1 MNYLSTNMVWF
12 SRVLANTS
20 SLKRMPILAVTM
32 LTASLNT
39 LYAQAAPEVLETLIV
54 SGERTSVSD
63 LNRQLVINT
72 KADFAVGARI
82 DPAELLQIIPGV
94 QVDSRTNY
102 AQDTRISLRGFGARS
117 AFGMRGIDLQVD
129 AIPMSTPDGQG
140 QLGSVM
146 LDNIGSAQ
154 VLRGP
159 IAVLYGNG
167 AGGVIALQTAVPEL
181 SQLGIGFAAGDPGL
195 ARQTLNGEWRKENLA
210 LRGQIAN
217 STIDGERPHSS
228 AERQQAGA
236 QFFYT
241 TANNLDLIIK
251 HDYSDDPLLQDPLGL
266 TPEQWREEP
275 WQLNAAAELYDTR
288 KIVGHQQT
296 SISLRDNAG
305 ATRWQTGLWQG
316 EREIEQYLGFTG
328 DAIASSGGVV
338 DLARDF
344 SGVSGTITH
353 SLEFFNLPADIS
365 LGAELAQMQ
374 DHRRGYVNNFG
385 TAAELR
391 RDETGDVQSSDIYS
405 LIHLNPTEKL
415 TLYTGARRTELDIDV
430 VDDFIIPPENNSGG
444 NPDDSGAR
452 DYRETSYAF
461 GANYLLDSAW
471 ELFIGSGRG
480 YETPTLTEMA
490 YKSGATGLNTE
501 LEAAINR
508 QQQWGINYHPDETR
522 EFSLT
527 QFMIDTDN
535 EIVVDQS
542 FNGRTSYRNAAATER
557 KGIEFFGRYDI
568 NPKLR
573 MQLSLQSLD
582 AIYSA
587 GQWSGNQLPGVA
599 GEQYQL
605 GVQWRPFATDIM
617 QLGLGAQQRARIY
630 TADNNQV
637 YAPDFHT
644 VDISAQG
651 TYPLNSLHFDWWL
664 KLANLA
670 DENYVGSV
678 IVNQANG
685 RAFEPALGRNFSAGI
700 KLTHAF

>member
-1 MNYLSTNMVWF
+1 MLWCKSVPLKFF
-12 SRVLANTS
+12 SF
-20 SLKRMPILAVTM
+20 K
-32 LTASLNT
+32 TASLTGMTIFGAALIASPNISS
-39 LYAQAAPEVLETLIV
+39 AQAVPELLETLLV
-54 SGERTSVSD
+54 SGERTSVPVPGG
-63 LNRQLVINT
+63 QLLIKT
-72 KADFAVGARI
+72 REDFAIGARI
-82 DPAELLQIIPGV
+82 DPAELLQVIPGV

-117 AFGMRGIDLQVD
+117 AFGVRGIDLQVD

-167 AGGVIALQTAVPEL
+167 AGGVIALQTAVPE
-181 SQLGIGFAAGDPGL
+181 SSRLGIGLNGGDPGL
-195 ARQTLNGEWRKENLA
+195 ARQTLNGEWRNENLA
-210 LRGQIAN
+210 LRAQFGN
-217 STIDGERPHSS
+217 SIIDGERPHSR
-228 AERQQAGA
+228 AERQQAGV
-236 QFFYT
+236 QFFYA
-241 TANNLDLIIK
+241 TANGVDVILK

-266 TPEQWREEP
+266 TPEQWREDP
-275 WQLNAAAELYDTR
+275 WQLNAAAELFDTR

-296 SISLRDNAG
+296 SITVRDNAG

-316 EREIEQYLGFTG
+316 ERDIEQYLGFAG

-344 SGVSGTITH
+344 SGASGTITH
-353 SLEFFNLPADIS
+353 SLEFFNLPTEIS
-365 LGAELAQMQ
+365 VGAELAQMQ
-374 DHRRGYVNNFG
+374 DHRHGYVNDFG
-385 TAAELR
+385 TAGDLR
-391 RDETGDVQSSDIYS
+391 RDETGDVQSRDIYS
-405 LIHLNPTEKL
+405 LLHLNPVEKL
-415 TLYTGARRTELDIDV
+415 TFYAGARSTNLDIDV
-430 VDDFIIPPENNSGG
+430 VDSFIVTG

-452 DYRETSYAF
+452 DYRESSYAF
-461 GANYLLDSAW
+461 GANYLLNPAW
-471 ELFIGSGRG
+471 ELFVGSGRG

-490 YKSGATGLNTE
+490 YKSNATGLNTE
-501 LEAAINR
+501 LEAAINH
-508 QQQWGINYHPDETR
+508 QQQWGISYRPDDTR
-522 EFSLT
+522 ELTIT
-527 QFMIDTDN
+527 QFIIDTDN

-542 FNGRTSYRNAAATER
+542 INGRTSYRNAAATER
-557 KGIEFFGRYDI
+557 DGIELFGRYDI
-568 NPKLR
+568 HPTLR

-587 GQWSGNQLPGVA
+587 GQWNGNQLPGVA

-605 GVQWRPFATDIM
+605 GVQWRPFANDSL
-617 QLGLGAQQRARIY
+617 QFDLNAQQRSRIY
-630 TADNNQV
+630 TTDNNQV
-637 YAPDFHT
+637 YAPGFHT
-644 VDISAQG
+644 FDIGAQG
-651 TYPLNSLHFDWWL
+651 TYPLKSLHFDWWL

>member
-1 MNYLSTNMVWF
+1 MV
-12 SRVLANTS
+12 AT
-20 SLKRMPILAVTM
+20 ILI
-32 LTASLNT
+32 ASPNI
-39 LYAQAAPEVLETLIV
+39 LYAQAAPELLETLIV
-54 SGERTSVSD
+54 SGERTPASD

-72 KADFAVGARI
+72 SADFAVGARI

-117 AFGMRGIDLQVD
+117 AFGVRGIDLQVD

-167 AGGVIALQTAVPEL
+167 AGGVIALQTSAPEL
-181 SQLGIGFAAGDPGL
+181 SQLGVGFAAGDPGL
-195 ARQTLNGEWRKENLA
+195 ARQTLNGEWRQENLA
-210 LRGQIAN
+210 VRGQFAN
-217 STIDGERPHSS
+217 GTIDGERPHSS
-228 AERQQAGA
+228 AERQQAGV

-241 TANNLDLIIK
+241 TANNTDVIIK

-266 TPEQWREEP
+266 TPEQWREDP
-275 WQLNAAAELYDTR
+275 WQLNTAAELFDTR

-296 SISLRDNAG
+296 SISLRDNEG

-316 EREIEQYLGFTG
+316 EREIEQYLGFAG

-353 SLEFFNLPADIS
+353 SLDFLNMPADIS

-385 TAAELR
+385 TAGELR

-415 TLYTGARRTELDIDV
+415 TLYTGARRTELAIDV
-430 VDDFIIPPENNSGG
+430 VDDFIIPPENNSSG

-452 DYRETSYAF
+452 DYRETSYAL
-461 GANYLLDSAW
+461 GANYLFTSAW
-471 ELFIGSGRG
+471 ELSIGSGRG

-508 QQQWGINYHPDETR
+508 QQQWGIGYHPNDMS

-527 QFMIDTDN
+527 QFTIDTDN

-557 KGIEFFGRYDI
+557 KGIELFGRYDI

-605 GVQWRPFATDIM
+605 GVQWRPFANDVLQM
-617 QLGLGAQQRARIY
+617 GLGAQQRSRIFI
-630 TADNNQV
+630 ADNNKV
-637 YAPDFHT
+637 YAPAYHT
-644 VDISAQG
+644 FDISAQG
-651 TYPLNSLHFDWWL
+651 TYALKTLHFDWWL
-664 KLANLA
+664 KMANLT

-685 RAFEPALGRNFSAGI
+685 RAFEPALGRNVSAGI

>member
-1 MNYLSTNMVWF
+1 MNYLYTSLLVFNKAFFKTRQLKTMQLKKASALAMAIFTLSPTMVC
-12 SRVLANTS
+12 
-20 SLKRMPILAVTM
+20 
-32 LTASLNT
+32 
-39 LYAQAAPEVLETLIV
+39 AQTTPELLETLIV
-54 SGERTSVSD
+54 SGERTPMSD
-63 LNRQLVINT
+63 LSGQLVI
-72 KADFAVGARI
+72 KAAGDFAVGARI

-117 AFGMRGIDLQVD
+117 AFGVRGIDLQVD

-146 LDNIGSAQ
+146 LDNMGSAQ

-159 IAVLYGNG
+159 IAGLYGNG
-167 AGGVIALQTAVPEL
+167 AGGVIALQTAVPES
-181 SQLGIGFAAGDPGL
+181 SQLGVGFIAGDPGL
-195 ARQTLNGEWRKENLA
+195 ERQTFNGEWREQNLA
-210 LRGQIAN
+210 LRAQFAN

-228 AERQQAGA
+228 AERQQAGV

-241 TANNLDLIIK
+241 TANNLDVIIK

-266 TPEQWREEP
+266 TPDQWREDP
-275 WQLNAAAELYDTR
+275 WQLNAAAEIYDTR

-296 SISLRDNAG
+296 SISLRDNTG

-316 EREIEQYLGFTG
+316 ERDIEQYLGFAG

-338 DLARDF
+338 DLARNF
-344 SGVSGTITH
+344 SGVSGTVTH
-353 SLEFFNLPADIS
+353 SLDFFNLPTEIS

-374 DHRRGYVNNFG
+374 DHRRGYVNDFG
-385 TAAELR
+385 TAGDLR
-391 RDETGDVQSSDIYS
+391 RDETGDVQSRDIYS
-405 LIHLNPTEKL
+405 LIHLSPTEKL
-415 TLYTGARRTELDIDV
+415 TLYTGARQTELDIDV
-430 VDDFIIPPENNSGG
+430 EDSFIVAG

-452 DYRETSYAF
+452 DYRETSYAV
-461 GANYLLDSAW
+461 GANYLLTSAW
-471 ELFIGSGRG
+471 ELFASSGRG

-501 LEAAINR
+501 LDAAINR
-508 QQQWGINYHPDETR
+508 QHQWGINYSPDDAR

-527 QFMIDTDN
+527 QFLIDTEN

-542 FNGRTSYRNAAATER
+542 LNGRTSYRNAAETER
-557 KGIEFFGRYDI
+557 KGIELFGRYDI
-568 NPKLR
+568 NAQLR
-573 MQLSLQSLD
+573 MQLSLQWLD

-587 GQWSGNQLPGVA
+587 GQWAGNHLPGVA

-605 GVQWRPFATDIM
+605 GIQWRPFASDYL
-617 QLGLGAQQRARIY
+617 QLDLNAQQRSRIY

-637 YAPDFHT
+637 YAPGFHT
-644 VDISAQG
+644 FDLGVQG
-651 TYPLNSLHFDWWL
+651 TYPAKRLQLDWWL

-678 IVNQANG
+678 IVNQTNG
-685 RAFEPALGRNFSAGI
+685 RAFEPALGRNFSGGI
-700 KLTHAF
+700 KLVHIF